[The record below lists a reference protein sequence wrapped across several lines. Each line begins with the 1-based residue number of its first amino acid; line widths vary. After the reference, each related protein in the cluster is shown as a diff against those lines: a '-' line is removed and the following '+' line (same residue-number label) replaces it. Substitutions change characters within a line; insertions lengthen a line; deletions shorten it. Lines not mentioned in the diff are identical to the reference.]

1 MIKHTDFIYGYV
13 CLKPFRPTRQI
24 LIYYSFFLSA
34 SIGSASTKYCEVFNM
49 PANPSYG
56 IPVVDFSTMSL
67 DVKDP
72 DLSSQAVKD
81 LANQVYQAFSTIGVV
96 YITNYGIPQETAS
109 LSYSSQWADPGEG
122 PGGSGTPSLVLKNLL
137 RPSSPSPLSE
147 GLDQPLLI
155 TSCKNY
161 RVDRTQLNLYF
172 TVVSLRDTKGIRFT
186 F

>member
-34 SIGSASTKYCEVFNM
+34 SIGSASTNCEVFNM
-49 PANPSYG
+49 PANPSCG

-81 LANQVYQAFSTIGVV
+81 LANQVYQAFSTTGVV
-96 YITNYGIPQETAS
+96 YFTNYGISQETARS
-109 LSYSSQWADPGEG
+109 SYCNQ
-122 PGGSGTPSLVLKNLL
+122 
-137 RPSSPSPLSE
+137 
-147 GLDQPLLI
+147 
-155 TSCKNY
+155 
-161 RVDRTQLNLYF
+161 
-172 TVVSLRDTKGIRFT
+172 
-186 F
+186 